1 MSLVTLEKR
10 LTRVE
15 KEAAAMLKPYE
26 PKSSLLLPGVTEDAS
41 EAEQQRFAAELKQ
54 AQAAYDLVI
63 VLQPVKPKLHRQRHG
78 VEFVNSPLEAQLAVA
93 SHNPSQRGHAN
104 QLGDILDGLSGNV
117 FKPVPIA
124 MQPKS

>member
-15 KEAAAMLKPYE
+15 KEAAAMRKTFK
-26 PKSSLLLPGVTEDAS
+26 PKSSLLLAGVTEDAS

-54 AQAAYDLVI
+54 AQATYDLVI
-63 VLQPVKPKLHRQRHG
+63 VLQPVKPKLHRQRPG
-78 VEFVNSPLEAQLAVA
+78 VEFVNSQLEAQLAVA
-93 SHNPSQRGHAN
+93 TNNPSVQGNAN

-117 FKPVPIA
+117 FKPVPVA